1 MDVTQQFQLLLSNK
15 KVHSGTLTQLA
26 GKWIQNQNLTT
37 SCSTASIFF
46 KHLPLIFDCDMFEN
60 MFLGAVLLLLL
71 WLLYGR
77 CLPWLD
83 LRLEN

>member
-1 MDVTQQFQLLLSNK
+1 MDVTQQFPLLSNK
-15 KVHSGTLTQLA
+15 KVHSGKLTQLA
-26 GKWIQNQNLTT
+26 GTWIPNQNLTT
-37 SCSTASIFF
+37 SCSSASIFF

-60 MFLGAVLLLLL
+60 MSLGAVVLLLL

-83 LRLEN
+83 VRLEN